1 MNFIYS
7 YIKLY
12 YPMDQKLLAALNN
25 LSEGLEA
32 IAAALSSSGNDNK
45 SATTEALQKGDF
57 ITEIKEINVGVKQ
70 LIQDSKQILKNQE
83 TIISLSKK
91 KSSGDKKSDFEK
103 AGGDPKKESELK
115 KGVGT
120 ILLIAVAV
128 LAIGMAFKLVGG
140 INFLSVIGLSIA
152 ILIIAEA
159 FKKVAALKLSLK
171 EAAVTASAL
180 VLMSI
185 AVTVSSWILKKI
197 TPIGFKQVL
206 TMILIGVGFSL
217 LSPAIGKIIGA
228 FSGMSWGAVI
238 KSAIGLVMVLP
249 AIALGMTLASEQL
262 NKLTPIGFKQVL
274 TMILIGVGFSMLSPA
289 IGKIIGAFKYMSW
302 GQVIKSVAGLV
313 LVLPAIA
320 LGITLSSWI
329 LKKITPISFT
339 QALSAIFIAAMFTV
353 VSYGINKLLTALGG
367 NSIGTMLKA
376 IVFLPLIL
384 PAIAL
389 GIVLSSY
396 ILKKTQP
403 IGLAQAWGAIMV
415 AFIFTVISFGLKNI
429 IQAMGKVNMK
439 SALMIPLVLPLIA
452 LAIVLSSKLL
462 SMVKPITFMQFITA
476 IAISLVFVV
485 IGFAVKL
492 IGKSLDGMKW
502 SSVVKMPVLF
512 TLVSLAIML
521 SSHILSKTK
530 APSISETIKMA
541 LFGIALGIIIAVMMI
556 PFVIISKFK
565 IGIADIVK
573 GTIAIIAIATAIM
586 ISSHIIGMGQY
597 GKYPSIAWSLGAGTA
612 ILIFGL
618 AVLGLGAAIMLSAGL
633 GLPAIALGA
642 VAVVIVAASIAASS
656 HIIAKGK
663 YDKHPGIAWSL
674 SVGGL
679 MIAFGAAMLILG
691 VMPKIVIK
699 DGAHAIKEVAKS
711 IVVTDK
717 EVRKGKYDKYPSI
730 GWSVTVSALMLGY
743 AVGMAALGILP
754 KIVVKDGIV
763 ALKEVAKSIVT
774 TDKEVSK
781 GKYDKYPGIGWSVTV
796 SALML
801 GYAAGMAVLGILP
814 KMIVRDGIW
823 ALKEVAKSIV
833 TTDRV
838 VRKGKYDRYPGI
850 GWSVTVSALMLGY
863 AAGMAVLGI
872 LPKMIVRDGIWAL
885 KEVAKSILTTDR
897 MVSRGKYKTF
907 PGSEWA
913 ITIGLLM
920 TAWSAGVSILGLL
933 PKFIIKDGTW
943 AVKEVAKSIV
953 STGYIFTK
961 NSGVFKNGPTKEW
974 AEGVS
979 LAIGAFGQVY
989 SLVLQAGAI
998 NAIFGGKI
1006 KPGDFGIAIKT
1017 ISSGIV
1023 EAAKF
1028 FGDPKL
1034 SAVWK
1039 PGPTKAWAEGIGLA
1053 IGAFSPVYGMLLENA
1068 PGFLSKGGGVGPEDF
1083 AKAVV
1088 AVSYGI
1094 IAAAEVFE
1102 KNASK
1107 FEEGKY
1113 PSVKWGQGVGAALK
1127 AFAPVF
1133 KSLHEDVGMFSDGD
1147 EVIGN
1152 MIKGIVG
1159 IALGIVAVGQEFEWA
1174 NLKWDSTPTKAWS
1187 WNISK
1192 AIKSYTLLASG
1203 ISSFIE
1209 DTDLNGPKRVVNS
1222 IISVGKAISK
1232 NKKYLSSILNPL
1244 FVPNLSIGI
1253 KGYTRLTNYVAGS
1266 FGVLMNDS
1274 GVKDLVVQMVITAKI
1289 LDKNKK
1295 YLSYLMPTGFV
1306 SNLSHSLL
1314 GYAVMARKI
1323 EALMTIKTKEKS
1335 FGFDITN
1342 TKNVDLSHVNRLAMQ
1357 MAITAK
1363 IVGGNAK
1370 YFNNKIDPNFM
1381 KSVSSNLFYYM
1392 AVANK
1397 LKSSQGGLGSFIKGA
1412 IMGDPMTNMA
1422 NGMILLSKAYDKLA
1436 SSITKMGSAM
1446 NNINDKKLSQMER
1459 MSRINT
1465 KTDSRGV
1472 FSSVG
1477 GAIGSA
1483 VGSAANAMR
1492 SAVNINPVNS
1502 KSTKSLTEKVK
1513 LGKYGDIY
1521 AQNDKII
1528 DMLKE
1533 LNNKIGPGSNIDTV
1547 MVDILCDKK
1556 TILF

>member
-1 MNFIYS
+1 
-7 YIKLY
+7 
-12 YPMDQKLLAALNN
+12 
-25 LSEGLEA
+25 
-32 IAAALSSSGNDNK
+32 
-45 SATTEALQKGDF
+45 
-57 ITEIKEINVGVKQ
+57 
-70 LIQDSKQILKNQE
+70 
-83 TIISLSKK
+83 
-91 KSSGDKKSDFEK
+91 
-103 AGGDPKKESELK
+103 
-115 KGVGT
+115 
-120 ILLIAVAV
+120 
-128 LAIGMAFKLVGG
+128 
-140 INFLSVIGLSIA
+140 
-152 ILIIAEA
+152 
-159 FKKVAALKLSLK
+159 
-171 EAAVTASAL
+171 
-180 VLMSI
+180 
-185 AVTVSSWILKKI
+185 
-197 TPIGFKQVL
+197 
-206 TMILIGVGFSL
+206 
-217 LSPAIGKIIGA
+217 
-228 FSGMSWGAVI
+228 MSWGQVI
-238 KSAIGLVMVLP
+238 KSAVGLVMVLP
-249 AIALGMTLASEQL
+249 AIALGMTLSSWIL
-262 NKLTPIGFKQVL
+262 KKITPIGFTQAL
-274 TMILIGVGFSMLSPA
+274 TLILIGVGFSILSPA
-289 IGKIIGAFKYMSW
+289 INNIIGAFSKMSW
-302 GQVIKSVAGLV
+302 GQVIKSVVGLV

-320 LGITLSSWI
+320 MGITLSSWI
-329 LKKITPISFT
+329 LKKITPISFV

-353 VSYGINKLLTALGG
+353 VSFGINKLLTALGG

-389 GIVLSSY
+389 GIVLSSHV
-396 ILKKTQP
+396 LKKTQP

-429 IQAMGKVNMK
+429 IQAMGKVDVK
-439 SALMIPLVLPLIA
+439 STLMIPIILPLIA
-452 LAIVLSSKLL
+452 LAIVLSSKFL
-462 SMVKPITFMQFITA
+462 SMVKPISFVQFLTSIA
-476 IAISLVFVV
+476 IALVFVV

-492 IGKSLDGMKW
+492 IGKSLDGMQW
-502 SSVVKMPVLF
+502 SSIVKMPALF

-530 APSISETIKMA
+530 APSIAETIKMA

-586 ISSHIIGMGQY
+586 VSSHIIGMGQY
-597 GKYPSIAWSLGAGTA
+597 GKYPSIAWSFGAGTA
-612 ILIFGL
+612 ILVFGL
-618 AVLGLGAAIMLSAGL
+618 AVLGLGMAIMLTAGL
-633 GLPAIALGA
+633 GLGAIAMGA
-642 VAVVIVAASIAASS
+642 VAVVIVAQSIATSS

-691 VMPKIVIK
+691 IMPKIVIK

-717 EVRKGKYDKYPSI
+717 EVSKGKYDKYPSI

-743 AVGMAALGILP
+743 AIGMAALGILP
-754 KIVVKDGIV
+754 K
-763 ALKEVAKSIVT
+763 
-774 TDKEVSK
+774 
-781 GKYDKYPGIGWSVTV
+781 
-796 SALML
+796 
-801 GYAAGMAVLGILP
+801 
-814 KMIVRDGIW
+814 MIVKDGIW

-833 TTDRV
+833 TTDKV
-838 VRKGKYDRYPGI
+838 VGKGKYDKYPGV

-897 MVSRGKYKTF
+897 MISRGKYKTF
-907 PGSEWA
+907 PGVDWA
-913 ITIGLLM
+913 VTIGLLM
-920 TAWSAGVSILGLL
+920 TAWSVGVSVLGLL

-953 STGYIFTK
+953 STGYIFSK
-961 NSGVFKNGPTKEW
+961 NSGVFKKGPTKEW

-989 SLVLQAGAI
+989 SLILQAGAI

-1006 KPGDFGIAIKT
+1006 KPGDFGVAIKT

-1034 SAVWK
+1034 AAVWK

-1053 IGAFSPVYGMLLENA
+1053 IGAFAPVYAMLLENA
-1068 PGFLSKGGGVGPEDF
+1068 PGFLSKGGGVGPKEF
-1083 AKAVV
+1083 SKAVV
-1088 AVSYGI
+1088 SVSHGI
-1094 IAAAEVFE
+1094 IAAAGVFE

-1133 KSLHEDVGMFSDGD
+1133 KSLSEDVGMFSDGD

-1159 IALGIVAVGQEFEWA
+1159 IARGIVAVAQKFESA

-1187 WNISK
+1187 WNISQSVR
-1192 AIKSYTLLASG
+1192 SYTSLVSD
-1203 ISSFIE
+1203 IS
-1209 DTDLNGPKRVVNS
+1209 DDLMDVDLNTPKRVVNAMV
-1222 IISVGKAISK
+1222 SVGKIISN
-1232 NKKYLSSILNPL
+1232 NKKSFSSILNPA
-1244 FVPNLSIGI
+1244 FVPILGLSV
-1253 KGYTRLTNYVAGS
+1253 KGYTKLTNFVAGS
-1266 FGVLMNDS
+1266 VGVLMNDS
-1274 GVKDLVVQMVITAKI
+1274 AVKDMVVQMVITAKI
-1289 LDKNKK
+1289 LNKNKK
-1295 YLSYLMPTGFV
+1295 YLSYLMPKGFV

-1392 AVANK
+1392 AVARK
-1397 LKSSQGGLGSFIKGA
+1397 LEAQRGGLGSIIKNALG
-1412 IMGDPMTNMA
+1412 GDPMTNMA
-1422 NGMILLSKAYDKLA
+1422 NGMILLAKAYDKLA
-1436 SSITKMGSAM
+1436 SSITKMGTAM

-1459 MSRINT
+1459 MSRIRT
-1465 KTDSRGV
+1465 KSESKGV
-1472 FSSVG
+1472 FSS
-1477 GAIGSA
+1477 IGESLGSMA
-1483 VGSAANAMR
+1483 GSAANAVR
-1492 SAVNINPVNS
+1492 NVVNVNPSNS
-1502 KSTKSLTEKVK
+1502 KSTKSTSLEKPK
-1513 LGKYGDIY
+1513 TGKYGDIH

-1533 LNNKIGPGSNIDTV
+1533 LIDNVGPGSNLDTV
-1547 MVDILCDKK
+1547 MVEKLGGKK
-1556 TILF
+1556 SSKL

>member
-32 IAAALSSSGNDNK
+32 IAAALSYSGNDNK

-70 LIQDSKQILKNQE
+70 LIKDSKQILKNQE

-91 KSSGDKKSDFEK
+91 KSSDGGKKSDFEK

-159 FKKVAALKLSLK
+159 FQKIAALKLSLK
-171 EAAVTASAL
+171 EAAISAAAL

-197 TPIGFKQVL
+197 TPIGFTQVL

-217 LSPAIGKIIGA
+217 LSPAIGKIVSA
-228 FSGMSWGAVI
+228 FSGMSWGQVI
-238 KSAIGLVMVLP
+238 KSAVGLVMVLP
-249 AIALGMTLASEQL
+249 AIALGITLSSWIL
-262 NKLTPIGFKQVL
+262 KKITPIGFTQAL
-274 TMILIGVGFSMLSPA
+274 TMILIGVGFSVLSPA
-289 IGKIIGAFKYMSW
+289 IDNIIGAFRGMSW
-302 GQVIKSVAGLV
+302 GQVIKATFGLV
-313 LVLPAIA
+313 MVLPAIA

-353 VSYGINKLLTALGG
+353 VSFGINKLLKALGG

-396 ILKKTQP
+396 VLKKTQP

-452 LAIVLSSKLL
+452 LAIVLSSKFL
-462 SMVKPITFMQFITA
+462 SMVKPITFMQFLTA

-492 IGKSLDGMKW
+492 IGKSLDGMQW
-502 SSVVKMPVLF
+502 SSIVKMPALF

-530 APSISETIKMA
+530 SPSISETIKMA

-573 GTIAIIAIATAIM
+573 GTIAIIAIAAAIM

-597 GKYPSIAWSLGAGTA
+597 GKYPGIAWSLGTGTA

-618 AVLGLGAAIMLSAGL
+618 AVLGLGAAIMLTAGL
-633 GLPAIALGA
+633 GLAAIAIGA
-642 VAVVIVAASIAASS
+642 VSVVIVAASIAASS

-663 YDKHPGIAWSL
+663 YDKYPGIGWSL
-674 SVGGL
+674 TVGGL
-679 MIAFGAAMLILG
+679 MLVFGAAMLVLG
-691 VMPKIVIK
+691 IMPKIVIK
-699 DGAHAIKEVAKS
+699 DGAHAIREVAKS
-711 IVVTDK
+711 IVTTDK
-717 EVRKGKYDKYPSI
+717 EVSKGKFDKYPGI
-730 GWSVTVSALMLGY
+730 AWSLSVSALMIGY
-743 AVGMAALGILP
+743 AIGMAALGILP

-801 GYAAGMAVLGILP
+801 GYAIGMAALGILP

-838 VRKGKYDRYPGI
+838 VGKGKYEKYPGI

-897 MVSRGKYKTF
+897 MISRGKYKNF
-907 PGSEWA
+907 PGVEWA
-913 ITIGLLM
+913 VTIGLLM
-920 TAWSAGVSILGLL
+920 TAWSVGVSVLGLL
-933 PKFIIKDGTW
+933 PKFIIRDGTW

-953 STGYIFTK
+953 STGYIFSK

-989 SLVLQAGAI
+989 SLILQAGAI

-1023 EAAKF
+1023 EAAMF

-1034 SAVWK
+1034 AAVWK

-1053 IGAFSPVYGMLLENA
+1053 IGAFAPVYGMLLENA

-1133 KSLHEDVGMFSDGD
+1133 KSLSEDVGMFSDGD

-1159 IALGIVAVGQEFEWA
+1159 IAGGIVAVGKKFEGA
-1174 NLKWDSTPTKAWS
+1174 NLKWDSTPTKDWS

-1209 DTDLNGPKRVVNS
+1209 DIDLNGPKKVLNS
-1222 IISVGKAISK
+1222 MILVGKAISK
-1232 NKKYLSSILNPL
+1232 NKKYFSSFLNPA
-1244 FVPNLSIGI
+1244 FVPILALSV
-1253 KGYTRLTNYVAGS
+1253 KGYTILTNYVAGS

-1314 GYAVMARKI
+1314 GYATMAKKI
-1323 EALMTIKTKEKS
+1323 ESLMTIKTKEKS

-1392 AVANK
+1392 AVAKK
-1397 LKSSQGGLGSFIKGA
+1397 LQSQQGGLGSMIKNALG
-1412 IMGDPMTNMA
+1412 GDPMTNMA
-1422 NGMILLSKAYDKLA
+1422 RGMILLANAYDKLA
-1436 SSITKMGSAM
+1436 SSITKMGNAM
-1446 NNINDKKLSQMER
+1446 NNINEKKLSQMER
-1459 MSRINT
+1459 MSQINT
-1465 KTDSRGV
+1465 KSGSKGV
-1472 FSSVG
+1472 FSS
-1477 GAIGSA
+1477 GAA
-1483 VGSAANAMR
+1483 PTAASAASSNVMR
-1492 SAVNINPVNS
+1492 SVNTNPINS
-1502 KSTKSLTEKVK
+1502 KSTKQNVEKAKV
-1513 LGKYGDIY
+1513 GKYGDIV

-1533 LNNKIGPGSNIDTV
+1533 LNDKIGPGSNIDTV
-1547 MVDILCDKK
+1547 MVEKLSDKK
-1556 TILF
+1556 SKKL

>member
-1 MNFIYS
+1 
-7 YIKLY
+7 
-12 YPMDQKLLAALNN
+12 MDQKLLAALNN

-70 LIQDSKQILKNQE
+70 LIKDSKQILKNQE

-159 FKKVAALKLSLK
+159 FQKVAALKLSLK
-171 EAAVTASAL
+171 EAAITAAAL

-197 TPIGFKQVL
+197 TPIGFTQVL

-217 LSPAIGKIIGA
+217 LSPAIGKIVTA
-228 FSGMSWGAVI
+228 FSGMSWGQVI
-238 KSAIGLVMVLP
+238 KSAVGLVMVLP
-249 AIALGMTLASEQL
+249 AIALGITLSSWIL
-262 NKLTPIGFKQVL
+262 KKITPIGFTQAL

-289 IGKIIGAFKYMSW
+289 IDNIIGAFRGMSW

-329 LKKITPISFT
+329 LKKITPISFM

-353 VSYGINKLLTALGG
+353 VSYGINKLLKALGG

-396 ILKKTQP
+396 VLKKTQP

-429 IQAMGKVNMK
+429 IQAMGKVDMK

-492 IGKSLDGMKW
+492 IGKSLDGMQW
-502 SSVVKMPVLF
+502 SSIVKMPALF

-541 LFGIALGIIIAVMMI
+541 LFGIALGIIIAIMMI

-565 IGIADIVK
+565 IGITDIVK

-612 ILIFGL
+612 ILVFGL
-618 AVLGLGAAIMLSAGL
+618 AVLGLGAAIMLTGGL
-633 GLPAIALGA
+633 GLPAIAMGA
-642 VAVVIVAASIAASS
+642 VAVVIVAQSIAASS

-663 YDKHPGIAWSL
+663 YDKHPGIGWSL
-674 SVGGL
+674 TVGGL
-679 MIAFGAAMLILG
+679 MLVFGAAMLVLG
-691 VMPKIVIK
+691 IMPKIVIK

-711 IVVTDK
+711 IVTTDK
-717 EVRKGKYDKYPSI
+717 EVSKGKYDKYPGI
-730 GWSVTVSALMLGY
+730 AWSLSVSALMIGY
-743 AVGMAALGILP
+743 AIGMAALGILP

-801 GYAAGMAVLGILP
+801 GYAVGMAALGILP

-838 VRKGKYDRYPGI
+838 VGKGKYEKYPGI

-897 MVSRGKYKTF
+897 MVSRGKYKSF
-907 PGSEWA
+907 PGKEWA

-920 TAWSAGVSILGLL
+920 TAWSVGVSVLGLL

-953 STGYIFTK
+953 STGYIFSK

-989 SLVLQAGAI
+989 SLILQAGAI

-1006 KPGDFGIAIKT
+1006 KPGDFGVAIKT

-1034 SAVWK
+1034 AAVWK

-1053 IGAFSPVYGMLLENA
+1053 IGAFAPVYGMLLENA

-1133 KSLHEDVGMFSDGD
+1133 KSLSEDVGMFSSGD
-1147 EVIGN
+1147 EVVGN

-1159 IALGIVAVGQEFEWA
+1159 IARGIVAVGQKFEWA

-1192 AIKSYTLLASG
+1192 AIKSYTLLASS

-1209 DTDLNGPKRVVNS
+1209 DTDLNGPKKVVNS
-1222 IISVGKAISK
+1222 MILVGKTISK
-1232 NKKYLSSILNPL
+1232 NKKYFSSVLNPL
-1244 FVPNLSIGI
+1244 FVPNLSIGV

-1295 YLSYLMPTGFV
+1295 YLSYLMPKDFV
-1306 SNLSHSLL
+1306 SSLSHSLL
-1314 GYAVMARKI
+1314 GYATMARKI

-1397 LKSSQGGLGSFIKGA
+1397 LKSSQGGLGSFIKGV
-1412 IMGDPMTNMA
+1412 IMGDPMANMA
-1422 NGMILLSKAYDKLA
+1422 NGMILLAKAYDKLA

-1465 KTDSRGV
+1465 KTDSKGA

-1477 GAIGSA
+1477 SAVGSA
-1483 VGSAANAMR
+1483 AGSAANAMR
-1492 SAVNINPVNS
+1492 SAVNINPGNS
-1502 KSTKSLTEKVK
+1502 KSTKSTSIEKPK
-1513 LGKYGDIY
+1513 LGKYGDIH

-1528 DMLKE
+1528 EMLKE
-1533 LNNKIGPGSNIDTV
+1533 LNEKIGPGSNIDTV
-1547 MVDILCDKK
+1547 MVEKLGGKK
-1556 TILF
+1556 SSKLQD

>member
-823 ALKEVAKSIV
+823 ALKEVAKSI
-833 TTDRV
+833 
-838 VRKGKYDRYPGI
+838 
-850 GWSVTVSALMLGY
+850 
-863 AAGMAVLGI
+863 
-872 LPKMIVRDGIWAL
+872 
-885 KEVAKSILTTDR
+885 LTTDR

-1547 MVDILCDKK
+1547 MVDKLGDKK
-1556 TILF
+1556 TKLF